1 MPGKLL
7 TLDAS
12 LNRIPELFHTAEV
25 MSLVD
30 NVGLSEHPKALD
42 FFKPDVIARAAELR
56 VRRETTCIYLY
67 R

>member
-12 LNRIPELFHTAEV
+12 LNRIPEPFHTAEV

-30 NVGLSEHPKALD
+30 NVGLLAHPKALD
-42 FFKPDVIARAAELR
+42 FCTPNPKPSTRIPDPQAPHGFR
-56 VRRETTCIYLY
+56 
-67 R
+67 